1 MVLAKNAL
9 DSYPGLYLLTSS
21 PRDNPTTATGALVL
35 AGLALMALTDLGP
48 PPKTNENKM
57 YYL

>member
-9 DSYPGLYLLTSS
+9 DSYPGLYLLISG
-21 PRDNPTTATGALVL
+21 PRDIPTTATRALVL
-35 AGLALMALTDLGP
+35 AGLALMALTDSGP
-48 PPKTNENKM
+48 PPKTNKNKM